1 MIALVAVAA
10 GFASGHPRCTL
21 ASARAAIR
29 TTKPRVP
36 SLAGG
41 TAPTDPAAADTVVC
55 FGGAMAVSI
64 ASGGTAGDVAW
75 IGFAPAGG
83 GWRAVKEVGGYKLGL
98 FLAGERLEVVLPVYK
113 RSDPNCCPTGG
124 FDRAYYKFDGTT
136 FVVTELLH
144 TKTFTRP

>member
-1 MIALVAVAA
+1 VFAVAVAA
-10 GFASGHPRCTL
+10 AVLSAPRCTL

-36 SLAGG
+36 SLDGG
-41 TAPTDPAAADTVVC
+41 TAPADAAYADNVVC

-83 GWRAVKEVGGYKLGL
+83 GWRPVKAVGGYKLGL
-98 FLAGERLEVVLPVYK
+98 FLYHDELEVVLPVYR

-124 FDRAYYKFDGTT
+124 FERAYYKFDGKRV
-136 FVVTELLH
+136 VVTELLH

>member
-1 MIALVAVAA
+1 MLAVAVAA
-10 GFASGHPRCTL
+10 AALSAPRCTL

-36 SLAGG
+36 SLNGG
-41 TAPTDPAAADTVVC
+41 TTPADASSADYVVC

-75 IGFAPAGG
+75 IGFAPAGS
-83 GWRAVKEVGGYKLGL
+83 GWRPVKAVGGYKLGL
-98 FLAGERLEVVLPVYK
+98 FLYHDELEVVLPVYK

-124 FDRAYYKFDGTT
+124 FDRAFYRFDGKGM
-136 FVVTELLH
+136 VVTELLH
-144 TKTFTRP
+144 TNTFTRP

>member
-1 MIALVAVAA
+1 MVALLALVAALSTQ
-10 GFASGHPRCTL
+10 ASPCSL

-29 TTKPRVP
+29 TAKPRVP

-41 TAPTDPAAADTVVC
+41 TMPADPASADHVVC
-55 FGGAMAVSI
+55 FGTAMAVSL

-75 IGFAPAGG
+75 IGFAPAGS
-83 GWRAVKEVGGYKLGL
+83 GWRPVKSVGGYKLGL
-98 FLAGERLEVVLPVYK
+98 FLYHDELEVVLPVFK

-124 FDRAYYKFDGTT
+124 FDRAFYRFDGKRV
-136 FVVTELLH
+136 VVTELLH

>member
-1 MIALVAVAA
+1 MVASLAVAA
-10 GFASGHPRCTL
+10 ALHARAPCSL

-29 TTKPRVP
+29 ATKPRFP

-41 TAPTDPAAADTVVC
+41 TVLADPAQADYVVC
-55 FGGAMAVSI
+55 FNGAMAVSM

-75 IGFAPAGG
+75 IGFAPSGH
-83 GWRAVKEVGGYKLGL
+83 GWRFLKAEGGYKLGL
-98 FLAGERLEVVLPVYK
+98 FRSHEQLEVVLPVYK

-124 FDRAYYKFDGTT
+124 FDRAFYKFDGTT
-136 FVVTELLH
+136 FIVTELLH

>member
-1 MIALVAVAA
+1 MFAVAVAA
-10 GFASGHPRCTL
+10 AALSAPRCTL
-21 ASARAAIR
+21 ASARAAIT

-36 SLAGG
+36 SLDGG
-41 TAPTDPAAADTVVC
+41 TTPADAAAADNVVC
-55 FGGAMAVSI
+55 FGAAMAVSI

-75 IGFAPAGG
+75 IGFVPAGN
-83 GWRAVKEVGGYKLGL
+83 GWRPVKEVGGYKLGL

-124 FDRAYYKFDGTT
+124 FDRAFYRSDGKR
-136 FVVTELLH
+136 VILTELLH

>member
-1 MIALVAVAA
+1 VIALVAVAA

-41 TAPTDPAAADTVVC
+41 TAPADPASADNVVC

-83 GWRAVKEVGGYKLGL
+83 GWRPVKAVGGYKLGL
-98 FLAGERLEVVLPVYK
+98 FVYRDQLEVVLPVYK

-124 FDRAYYKFDGTT
+124 FDRAYYKLVGKRV
-136 FVVTELLH
+136 VVTELRH
-144 TKTFTRP
+144 TKTFIRP